1 MNSFQQI
8 QSSTQGYAF
17 LISVI
22 QLTLMAGKNVVYEFF
37 EAPNMF
43 YVDIA
48 IARREREPEMLV
60 IKIFTGFRKDLTPL
74 YYSAKSHCGLDKEIE
89 MCVEILAE
97 CLIDADLS
105 SLIPK
110 NAVLNR

>member
-1 MNSFQQI
+1 MNSFQSV
-8 QSSTQGYAF
+8 QSSTQGYSF
-17 LISVI
+17 LISII

-43 YVDIA
+43 YVDVA
-48 IARREREPEMLV
+48 IARRDHEPETLV

-74 YYSAKSHCGLDKEIE
+74 YYSAKSRWGLDKEIE
-89 MCVEILAE
+89 MCVEILTE

-105 SLIPK
+105 SLVSK
-110 NAVLNR
+110 NITLNR